1 MKQASLLASLAFPL
15 FATAC
20 GGDQQRPERLS
31 ASANLAEASR
41 HEGEAAEHER
51 LYRQNRRAE
60 GNPIQ
65 CYDQQTSQAPRDGEP
80 VRLPRPCW
88 TREQRPSR
96 QQLDEAL
103 ADRKE
108 AARHR
113 AVAASMLRA
122 ERASCQGLGDDEMS
136 HSPFLHREDIIRV
149 QELAIDG
156 ELHGA
161 RVVFGRVPGLD
172 AGWLRRAISCHQ
184 ARAAA
189 MGYPAKVMS
198 YCPLMVAPTTVTV
211 EDLGGTIA
219 VTIIARRDWE
229 IEAVVD
235 RARALVAA
243 PP

>member
-1 MKQASLLASLAFPL
+1 MTQASLLASLAIPL

-41 HEGEAAEHER
+41 HDREAAEHER
-51 LYRQNRRAE
+51 LYRQSRQAE

-65 CYDQQTSQAPRDGEP
+65 CYDQRTPYAPRDGEP
-80 VRLPRPCW
+80 VRILRPCW

-96 QQLDEAL
+96 QQLDEAR

-113 AVAASMLRA
+113 EVAASMLRA
-122 ERASCQGLGDDEMS
+122 EREACQGLGDDEMS
-136 HSPFLHREDIIRV
+136 HSPFFHREDIIRV
-149 QELAIDG
+149 EEVAIDG

-161 RVVFGRVPGLD
+161 RVVFGRVPGLE

-198 YCPLMVAPTTVTV
+198 YCPLMIAPTTVTI
-211 EDLGGTIA
+211 EELGGTIA
-219 VTIIARRDWE
+219 VTIIARRDRE
-229 IEAVVD
+229 IAAVVG
-235 RARALVAA
+235 RARALLA